1 MFASLVL
8 VALLTAAA
16 GWCGDDKGRPPLVEV
31 LGNVPVGLPR
41 FHVPAVKLGWL
52 EEMSGSALA
61 VAVLG
66 LLEALAIAK
75 SIASQT
81 GQKLDYNRQIM
92 AEGLANLGGGFF
104 QSLPGSGSL
113 TRSAIN
119 FQSGAETRL
128 SGIFASLAV
137 SLVMLTLAPL
147 ARFVPRAA
155 LAGLLVVTAY
165 RLVEWRR
172 IANAFLTSRYDGA
185 LILSTALC
193 AIFVSVEFSVLVGVA
208 VSLVLFVPRAAH
220 IVSTEL
226 VVGADRVIRRAR
238 EGDPRCRLVTIY
250 DVEGELFFGAAP
262 ELDRLLAR
270 IGANAEGARV
280 AVLRLRR
287 SRNPD
292 LVCVERLEHFC
303 RDMSRRGIPIV
314 LSGLRPDLL
323 RAVRGLR
330 FDRWIPSSRVF
341 PSAGTTGGSSTVAAV
356 REAYRIAHEAS
367 PGGCPHCTSLDIAGE
382 ELYYLV

>member
-1 MFASLVL
+1 
-8 VALLTAAA
+8 
-16 GWCGDDKGRPPLVEV
+16 
-31 LGNVPVGLPR
+31 
-41 FHVPAVKLGWL
+41 VPAVKLDWL
-52 EEMSGSALA
+52 EDMSGSALA
-61 VAVLG
+61 IAVLG

-75 SIASQT
+75 SIAGQT
-81 GQKLDYNRQIM
+81 GQKLDYNRQCM

-104 QSLPGSGSL
+104 QCLPGSGSL

-128 SGIFASLAV
+128 SGIFASVAV
-137 SLVMLTLAPL
+137 SAVMLTLAPL
-147 ARFVPRAA
+147 ARFVPRSA

-172 IANAFLTSRYDGA
+172 IGSALRASRYDGA
-185 LILSTALC
+185 LILTTALC
-193 AIFVSVEFSVLVGVA
+193 AIFVSVEFSVLIGVA

-226 VVGADRVIRRAR
+226 VVGPDRVIRRAR
-238 EGDPRCRLVTIY
+238 EDDERCRLVAIH

-262 ELDRLLAR
+262 ELDRLLDR
-270 IGANAEGARV
+270 IRAGADGGV

-303 RDMSRRGIPIV
+303 RAMREAGSPVV
-314 LSGLRPDLL
+314 LSGIRPDLL
-323 RAVRGLR
+323 RAMRGVD
-330 FDRWIPSSRVF
+330 FDRCIPPDRVF
-341 PSAGTTGGSSTVAAV
+341 PSAAGTSGLSSTVAAV
-356 REAYRIAHEAS
+356 RHAYQLAQQVS
-367 PGGCPHCTSLDIAGE
+367 PQGCPHCTSLEVVGAD
-382 ELYYLV
+382 LYYLV

>member
-1 MFASLVL
+1 
-8 VALLTAAA
+8 
-16 GWCGDDKGRPPLVEV
+16 
-31 LGNVPVGLPR
+31 
-41 FHVPAVKLGWL
+41 
-52 EEMSGSALA
+52 
-61 VAVLG
+61 
-66 LLEALAIAK
+66 
-75 SIASQT
+75 
-81 GQKLDYNRQIM
+81 
-92 AEGLANLGGGFF
+92 
-104 QSLPGSGSL
+104 
-113 TRSAIN
+113 
-119 FQSGAETRL
+119 
-128 SGIFASLAV
+128 
-137 SLVMLTLAPL
+137 MLTLAPL

-172 IANAFLTSRYDGA
+172 IANAFRASRYDGA

-193 AIFVSVEFSVLVGVA
+193 AIFVSVEFSVLIGVA
-208 VSLVLFVPRAAH
+208 VSLVLFMPRAAH

-262 ELDRLLAR
+262 ELDQLLAR
-270 IGANAEGARV
+270 IRANAGGARV

-303 RDMSRRGIPIV
+303 RDMSRGGIPVV
-314 LSGLRPDLL
+314 LSGLRPDLMRPDL
-323 RAVRGLR
+323 MRAIRGLG
-330 FDRWIPSSRVF
+330 FDRWIPSNRIF
-341 PSAGTTGGSSTVAAV
+341 PSAGTTSGSSTVAAV
-356 REAYRIAHEAS
+356 REAYRIAHEAG
-367 PGGCPHCTSLDIAGE
+367 PGGCPHCTSLEIAGD